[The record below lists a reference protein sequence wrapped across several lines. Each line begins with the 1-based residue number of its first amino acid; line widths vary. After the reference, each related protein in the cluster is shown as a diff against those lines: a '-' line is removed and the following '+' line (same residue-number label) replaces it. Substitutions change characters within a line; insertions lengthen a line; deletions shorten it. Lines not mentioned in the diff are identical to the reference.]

1 MGLVIGMI
9 ILSLIISG
17 VILGVIIYLNDE
29 NDEKIKKRWSM
40 LGFICML
47 GVLFGCFTVIGANNV
62 GIIYNQLK
70 GGVQDEI
77 IGEGIKIKSPFEKIY
92 KISTTVEQL
101 DFNDIS
107 IQTNDAQFVNAI
119 IQVQVRIDKNNAFE
133 YFKKYQN
140 KSLKDISP
148 ILSNTTQKCFESVTT
163 RYNIMELLG
172 ENRSEIVEKTQNL
185 VKEELAKDG
194 ITVERI
200 ILIDTDAGD
209 AVEQAIANEAVAK
222 KNAETAEY
230 NKKKAEIDGDAKV
243 IEAQK
248 QKEANE
254 MKQKTLTD
262 EILTEKF
269 IDKWNGELPDT
280 MMSDDITKV
289 FSIK

>member
-1 MGLVIGMI
+1 MGLIIGMI
-9 ILSLIISG
+9 ILSIAISG
-17 VILGVIIYLNDE
+17 VILGVIICINDE

-40 LGFICML
+40 LGFLCML
-47 GVLFGCFTVIGANNV
+47 GILFGCFTTIKANNV

-70 GGVQDEI
+70 GGVQNEI

-107 IQTNDAQFVNAI
+107 IQTNDAQFVNSI
-119 IQVQVRIDKNNAFE
+119 IQVQVRINKENAFE
-133 YFKKYQN
+133 YFKKYQD
-140 KSLKDISP
+140 KSLKNISS
-148 ILSNTTQKCFESVTT
+148 ILSNTTQRCFESVTT
-163 RYNIMELLG
+163 KYNIMELLG
-172 ENRSEIVEKTQNL
+172 EKRSEIVEKTQNM
-185 VKEELAKDG
+185 VKEELSKDG